1 MGKSIFFFKIFVF
14 YIFFILTP
22 LELAYSSTFNSFKW
36 IIKPNKPIQ
45 NKPFELIFSFSYVGD
60 KKLDFSFELDG
71 CELLKKSLKE
81 LEKINKIIDD
91 KFITTRKMEYKYTFK
106 ARSFGSFDINKIK
119 ISDGLFEKRIKKIS
133 FFVNKEL
140 VKRNDYY
147 FVGEVSKENFF

>member
-1 MGKSIFFFKIFVF
+1 MV
-14 YIFFILTP
+14 
-22 LELAYSSTFNSFKW
+22 
-36 IIKPNKPIQ
+36 
-45 NKPFELIFSFSYVGD
+45 
-60 KKLDFSFELDG
+60 
-71 CELLKKSLKE
+71 ELLKKSLKE

-91 KFITTRKMEYKYTFK
+91 KFITIRKMEYKYTFK

-147 FVGEVSKENFF
+147 FVGEVSKENFFLRRRF